1 MTKWVTRLR
10 FLTVA
15 IFAAVLM
22 LTVKLSSL
30 WDDVDGFLNGTITV
44 AVAVAQQPTAGGTEP
59 LVPGP
64 DQPQADEAAQPPA
77 GDAAEQPL
85 GGDLTLLTQTE
96 IDLLQQLAERRE
108 VLEDREQEM
117 DMRSGLLSAAESRI
131 DKKVEEL
138 KLLQNTIQKLIR
150 TYDQQQDAQLQSLV
164 KIYENMKPKDAARI
178 FEELDMDTLLLVIER
193 MKERKLAPVMASMDP
208 SKAMEITV
216 ELTRLRKLPPPGS
229 NIGG

>member
-1 MTKWVTRLR
+1 MTKWVTKFR
-10 FLTVA
+10 FLTVT

-30 WDDVDGFLNGTITV
+30 WDDVDGFLDGTIAV
-44 AVAVAQQPTAGGTEP
+44 AGAVAQLPTAGGTEP
-59 LVPGP
+59 LAPGP
-64 DQPQADEAAQPPA
+64 DLPQADEEADPPA
-77 GDAAEQPL
+77 DDAAEQPA

-108 VLEDREQEM
+108 VLEDREQEL
-117 DMRSGLLSAAESRI
+117 DMRSGLLAAAESRI

-138 KLLQNTIQKLIR
+138 KLLQNTIQKLLKAH
-150 TYDQQQDAQLQSLV
+150 DEEQDAQLQSLV

-178 FEELDMDTLLLVIER
+178 FEELDLDTLLLVVER

-208 SKAMEITV
+208 AKAKEITV
-216 ELTRLRKLPPPGS
+216 ELTRLRQLPPPGS
-229 NIGG
+229 STGG

>member
-1 MTKWVTRLR
+1 MIKWVTKFR
-10 FLTVA
+10 FLTVT

-22 LTVKLSSL
+22 LTVKLSTL
-30 WDDVDGFLNGTITV
+30 WDDVDGFLDGSISI
-44 AVAVAQQPTAGGTEP
+44 AGAVAQQPNQGGTEP
-59 LVPGP
+59 LEPGP
-64 DQPQADEAAQPPA
+64 DLPQADDEDQPPA
-77 GDAAEQPL
+77 DDAEEPSV

-108 VLEDREQEM
+108 VLEGREQEL
-117 DMRSGLLSAAESRI
+117 DLRSGLLAAAESRI

-138 KLLQNTIQKLIR
+138 KLLQNTIQKLLKSH
-150 TYDQQQDAQLQSLV
+150 DEQQDAQMQSLV

-178 FEELDMDTLLLVIER
+178 FEELDMETLLLVVER

-208 SKAMEITV
+208 RKAKEVTV
-216 ELTRLRKLPPPGS
+216 ELSRLRKLPPPGS

>member
-1 MTKWVTRLR
+1 MTKWMTKFR
-10 FLTVA
+10 FLTVT

-30 WDDVDGFLNGTITV
+30 WDDVGGFLDGTIAV
-44 AVAVAQQPTAGGTEP
+44 AGAVAQQPPAGGTEP
-59 LVPGP
+59 LAPGP
-64 DQPQADEAAQPPA
+64 DQADEAAEPPV
-77 GDAAEQPL
+77 GDAVEEQL

-96 IDLLQQLAERRE
+96 IDLLQQLADRRE
-108 VLEDREQEM
+108 VLEGREQEL

-138 KLLQNTIQKLIR
+138 KQLQNTIQKLLKAH
-150 TYDQQQDAQLQSLV
+150 DEEQDAKMQSLV

-178 FEELDMDTLLLVIER
+178 FEELDMDTLLLVVEG

-208 SKAMEITV
+208 SKAKEITV
-216 ELTRLRKLPPPGS
+216 ELTRLRKLPQPGS
-229 NIGG
+229 SVGG

>member
-1 MTKWVTRLR
+1 MTKWMTKFR
-10 FLTVA
+10 FLTVT

-30 WDDVDGFLNGTITV
+30 WDDVDGFLDGTIAV
-44 AVAVAQQPTAGGTEP
+44 AGAVAQQPTAGGTEP
-59 LVPGP
+59 LAPGP
-64 DQPQADEAAQPPA
+64 DQPQANEAADPPA
-77 GDAAEQPL
+77 GDAAEQPF
-85 GGDLTLLTQTE
+85 GGDLTLLTQME

-108 VLEDREQEM
+108 VLEDREQEL
-117 DMRSGLLSAAESRI
+117 DMRSGLLAAAESRI

-138 KLLQNTIQKLIR
+138 KLLQNTIQKLLKAHDEER
-150 TYDQQQDAQLQSLV
+150 DAQMQSLV

-178 FEELDMDTLLLVIER
+178 FEELDMDTLLLVVER

-208 SKAMEITV
+208 SKAKEITV

-229 NIGG
+229 NVGG